1 MSQETKRDIIIEAAR
16 KRFAH
21 FGVSKTTM
29 NEIAEDLN
37 ISKAS
42 LYYYFPDKLNLYA
55 AVLEHII
62 QQGEMQSEAYLTFPT
77 TEEAVL
83 AYMDARFQFFNKNFN
98 ILEFLRTVT
107 TDSKELRKVFD
118 GVRERQ
124 LKILSALLERGKAQ
138 GELQIEDVRK
148 TVTLFLDCLEGLHLK
163 ILSQTQSFLPDKKEF
178 HRLWSMEKEFALI
191 FFRGLRCG

>member
-1 MSQETKRDIIIEAAR
+1 MSQETKQGAIIEAAR

-21 FGVSKTTM
+21 FGVAKTTM
-29 NEIAEDLN
+29 NEIAEDLS

-62 QQGEMQSEAYLTFPT
+62 QQGEMVKETYLAYPT
-77 TEEAVL
+77 TEAAVL

-98 ILEFLRTVT
+98 ILEYLRTVT

-124 LKILSALLERGKAQ
+124 LKIMSAIIQQGKERN
-138 GELQIEDVRK
+138 ELNVDDAGK

-178 HRLWSMEKEFALI
+178 QKLWSMEKEFALI
-191 FFRGLRCG
+191 FFRGLRT